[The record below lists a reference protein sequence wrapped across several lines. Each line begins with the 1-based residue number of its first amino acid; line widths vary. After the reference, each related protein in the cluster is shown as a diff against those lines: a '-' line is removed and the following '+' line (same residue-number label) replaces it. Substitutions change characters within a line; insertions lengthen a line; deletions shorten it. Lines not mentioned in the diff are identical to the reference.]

1 MTVEQHTLVNPT
13 ATAQPKPTSKFHE
26 VLQQISELTTQV
38 AALTTCQTS
47 YRTTSIQPEQ
57 TTAMFYMQ

>member
-38 AALTTCQTS
+38 AAPTRQTS

-57 TTAMFYMQ
+57 TTTMFYMQ